1 MRHHGEIELGL
12 LSGTLSRRL
21 QLGYVHCSPVRSDTR
36 LYLYVTLRIDDYCVV
51 TLKQT
56 EGSTDQKARSLL
68 LLFIFQSRN
77 TNWSH
82 DQSADV
88 CAVCRTST
96 GAGCRPATRL
106 AFIRFSSSSD
116 VAQRRV
122 AACRV
127 LIVRLAFFPPTFDQ
141 NNSTNDYRKVLS
153 SSNLKRPR
161 SVID

>member
-1 MRHHGEIELGL
+1 MGL

-36 LYLYVTLRIDDYCVV
+36 LYLYVTLRIDYCVV

-68 LLFIFQSRN
+68 LFIFQSRN
-77 TNWSH
+77 RNWSH

-127 LIVRLAFFPPTFDQ
+127 LMCVLLSFLRLSTRTILPTTTIVRCYPHQT
-141 NNSTNDYRKVLS
+141 SNDRGV
-153 SSNLKRPR
+153 
-161 SVID
+161 